1 MQAVSKATDPQLH
14 NKGSMRRR
22 RLVMLVLIC
31 FLSWAGV
38 TLWNQVDK
46 INDRKEKLSALEL
59 KRAEAQRVQDSA
71 NREIARLDDPEY
83 VEQIIRK
90 ELQYVKPG
98 ETLFYSPQGVRK

>member
-1 MQAVSKATDPQLH
+1 MQAISKATDPQLP
-14 NKGSMRRR
+14 NKGSIRRR
-22 RLVMLVLIC
+22 RLVMLVLTC

-46 INDRKEKLSALEL
+46 INDRKEKVRVLEQR
-59 KRAEAQRVQDSA
+59 KAEAQQVQDKA
-71 NREIARLDDPEY
+71 KREIARLNDPEY

-98 ETLFYSPQGVRK
+98 ETLFYSPQPVKK